1 MNLSSH
7 QYYDLISDTI
17 ESKMKNGELKE
28 ALQAFLIDHKIG
40 LCESTAGKNHHNY
53 PGGLIEHSYNV
64 LSMSLLISEKY
75 QNGYLDL
82 DLVIAASILH
92 DVGKIKTSM
101 SKKTEDLLPHPLM
114 SVLMVKNYLDMY
126 DIPETYKNEIFN
138 CITTHSLNEKDDLPL
153 GCMHMLEAYIV
164 HQADG
169 IDAYLPNGLSAL
181 SKIDPGGHTND
192 AKFPNTLYKSDNL

>member
-53 PGGLIEHSYNV
+53 PGGLIEHTYNV

-114 SVLMVKNYLDMY
+114 SVLMVKNYLDM
-126 DIPETYKNEIFN
+126 
-138 CITTHSLNEKDDLPL
+138 
-153 GCMHMLEAYIV
+153 
-164 HQADG
+164 
-169 IDAYLPNGLSAL
+169 
-181 SKIDPGGHTND
+181 
-192 AKFPNTLYKSDNL
+192 

>member
-7 QYYDLISDTI
+7 QYYGMISDTI
-17 ESKMKNGELKE
+17 ESKMMNGELKE
-28 ALQAFLIDHKIG
+28 ALQAFLIDYKIS

-53 PGGLIEHSYNV
+53 PGGLIEHTYNV
-64 LSMSLLISEKY
+64 LAMSLLISEKY
-75 QNGYLDL
+75 QNGNLDL

-92 DVGKIKTSM
+92 DVGKIETSI
-101 SKKTEDLLPHPLM
+101 SKKTEDLIPHPLM

-181 SKIDPGGHTND
+181 SKIDPGSHTND